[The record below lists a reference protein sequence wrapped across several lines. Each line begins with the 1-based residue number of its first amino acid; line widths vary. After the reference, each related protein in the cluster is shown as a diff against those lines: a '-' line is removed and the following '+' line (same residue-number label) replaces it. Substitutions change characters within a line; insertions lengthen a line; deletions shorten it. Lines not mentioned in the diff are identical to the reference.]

1 MCLQKGS
8 GISLWSLRVSK
19 VLIPDPIQVF
29 INRNIYPECKEGFGV
44 TEGNGGFET
53 VLGSAV
59 VPIESRAGLFVYSS
73 GVTHACRNRLCIR
86 KILKDPSDL

>member
-8 GISLWSLRVSK
+8 GISLWFLRDSK
-19 VLIPDPIQVF
+19 VLVPDPIQVF

-53 VLGSAV
+53 VRELENPRNNLQITGHGA
-59 VPIESRAGLFVYSS
+59 AGIFNETETTSLS
-73 GVTHACRNRLCIR
+73 L
-86 KILKDPSDL
+86 P